1 MQKNNMRS
9 ENTWLSP
16 AAYLNH
22 SDFGLGDVSLLQNKI
37 GKNMT

>member
-1 MQKNNMRS
+1 MQKNNMRL
-9 ENTWLSP
+9 EITWLSP

-22 SDFGLGDVSLLQNKI
+22 SDFDLGEVCLLQNKI